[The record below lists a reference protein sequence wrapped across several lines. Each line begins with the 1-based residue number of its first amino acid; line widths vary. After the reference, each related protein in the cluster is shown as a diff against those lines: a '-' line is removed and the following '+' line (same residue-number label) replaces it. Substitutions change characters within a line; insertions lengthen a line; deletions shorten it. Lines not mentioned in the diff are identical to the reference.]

1 MATVMDQAAGYFIA
15 PRLQFHNV
23 LDELVYYYLLAR
35 ANYRPNESC
44 QRGQTIVSQ
53 TKIAQEIG
61 IHRLTI
67 VRSFE
72 RLRKQRLIDYKKLP
86 SGNGLLVTL
95 VDYDEIQNISR
106 SREQQMNNKR
116 TTNKQPMNMK
126 QSANEQPIEQHIVPE
141 IPCESRAH
149 GFDGLI
155 NEHADEQQTNNLRTT
170 NKQQANNLRT
180 TSEHTRTKNKKQKT
194 KEENKLPN
202 RDGAEHVEDHNHS
215 TLDGTI
221 PAKDYWKDR
230 EYIVDLVQTYRQM
243 PKVTPQKDDYAF
255 FGGLY
260 KQYGYDAVIEAIER
274 LEMMRRVVII
284 HDPRAYIKGVLNKQS
299 FERPK
304 SWSELTLEQKRT
316 IFQNR
321 IGFQDVMSQ

>member
-1 MATVMDQAAGYFIA
+1 
-15 PRLQFHNV
+15 
-23 LDELVYYYLLAR
+23 
-35 ANYRPNESC
+35 
-44 QRGQTIVSQ
+44 
-53 TKIAQEIG
+53 
-61 IHRLTI
+61 
-67 VRSFE
+67 
-72 RLRKQRLIDYKKLP
+72 LP

-95 VDYDEIQNISR
+95 VDYDEIQNI

-141 IPCESRAH
+141 IPYESRAH

-221 PAKDYWKDR
+221 PAKEYWKDR
-230 EYIVDLVQTYRQM
+230 EYIVDLVKTYRQM
-243 PKVTPQKDDYAF
+243 PYVTPQKDDYGF
-255 FGGLY
+255 FGKLF
-260 KQYGYDAVIEAIER
+260 KQYGYDAVMEAIER
-274 LEMMRRVVII
+274 YGLMRRVIAI
-284 HDPRAYIKGVLNKQS
+284 HDPRAYIKGMLDKQMLGQS
-299 FERPK
+299 L
-304 SWSELTLEQKRT
+304 WSELTPEQKRE

-321 IGFQDVMSQ
+321 IGCLGLTQ